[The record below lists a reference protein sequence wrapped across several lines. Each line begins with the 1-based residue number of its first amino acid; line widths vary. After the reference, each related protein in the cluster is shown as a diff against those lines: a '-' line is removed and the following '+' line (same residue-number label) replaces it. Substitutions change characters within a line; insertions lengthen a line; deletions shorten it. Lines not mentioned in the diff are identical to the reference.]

1 MTPAR
6 TVRTE
11 APTPAPKR
19 PPSAAPVRIGWSEL
33 VDLPDW
39 HIRGLRAKIDTGART
54 SALHVD
60 AIELLPRNHIRF
72 QVVLHRHDHDRRVN
86 VVARISRR
94 ARVRSSTG
102 EYTVRYFVKTHL
114 RLAGIER
121 EVEISLVDRCD
132 MTFRMLV
139 GRTAVSGPFLVD
151 PAHRNLGLRAQRA
164 ARRGSATHAD
174 KRTDKRAEKKIEK
187 RADKRSE
194 KRPVR

>member
-1 MTPAR
+1 MTPTR
-6 TVRTE
+6 SE
-11 APTPAPKR
+11 HGPAVGPAAKR
-19 PPSAAPVRIGWSEL
+19 ADAAKPVVIGWSEL

-60 AIELLPRNHIRF
+60 DIELLPRNHIRY

-102 EYTVRYFVKTHL
+102 EYKVRYFVRTRL

-121 EVEISLVDRCD
+121 EVEISLVDRGD

-139 GRTAVSGPFLVD
+139 GRTALSGPFLVD
-151 PAHRNLGLRAQRA
+151 PAHRNLGLRALRA
-164 ARRGSATHAD
+164 ARRKTA
-174 KRTDKRAEKKIEK
+174 RRPEK
-187 RADKRSE
+187 
-194 KRPVR
+194 